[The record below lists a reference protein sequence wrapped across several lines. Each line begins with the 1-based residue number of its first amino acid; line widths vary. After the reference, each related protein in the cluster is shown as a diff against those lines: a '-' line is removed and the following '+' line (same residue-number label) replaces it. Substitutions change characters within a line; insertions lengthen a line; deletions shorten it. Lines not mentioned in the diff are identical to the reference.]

1 MFAEITHKMY
11 CLLVVETTQRSVDET
26 ESTRKVYDTVCD
38 VRLLRLENLG
48 TGITQYYV
56 QDINA

>member
-1 MFAEITHKMY
+1 MYAEITCKLY
-11 CLLVVETTQRSVDET
+11 LQLVVGTTQRTVEEA
-26 ESTRKVYDTVCD
+26 ESTRKVYDVVHG

-56 QDINA
+56 QDINS